1 MTKYYLDGLIV
12 DVNKISKI
20 KYNETYEN
28 IILTNS
34 FLIKSIND
42 DYFKFIIKIKEPDCI
57 ENFIDTMDLFI
68 DDTHF
73 KKSGII
79 HHIPMDHTIVKV
91 KYAYY
96 KNNNSNTS
104 FVIEFIDK
112 KIIDYYF
119 KSTEKIETIHNDV
132 STLLKTIN

>member
-12 DVNKISKI
+12 DVNKLSKL
-20 KYNETYEN
+20 KYNEKYEN
-28 IILTNS
+28 LILTNS

-42 DYFKFIIKIKEPDCI
+42 DYFKFIIKIKEPNCI
-57 ENFIDTMDLFI
+57 ENFIGDMDMFI

-79 HHIPMDHTIVKV
+79 HQIPMDHTIVKV

-96 KNNNSNTS
+96 KNNNSNTC

-119 KSTEKIETIHNDV
+119 KSTEKIEIIHNDV